1 MTWQQLVKTALLG
14 TENGQLPPEVLQAL
28 LEAGIATEGDPAEVL
43 LRGAAV
49 FQQMEKGAFALQT
62 YEVETVKA
70 EADDESRYCSAEA
83 TMHLELILGGFYKK
97 ALPEFFYQM
106 GQTNKILPP
115 EVLPAILRSS
125 LRSKDLWNRARPFL
139 GNRGAWLLEQN
150 PAWHRLSKRPEEAPE
165 SFAYLETFED
175 AEEEA
180 YFCIPKRLK
189 TLLENYQQSLRGW
202 DWETENLLKIID
214 FRINMLNAIAK

>member
-1 MTWQQLVKTALLG
+1 MIWQTLVKTALLG
-14 TENGQLPPEVLQAL
+14 TENGELSAEMLQKL
-28 LEAGIATEGDPAEVL
+28 REAGIATEGDPAEVL

-49 FQQMEKGAFALQT
+49 FQQMEKGAFALAT
-62 YEVETVKA
+62 YEGEMTKA
-70 EADDESRYCSAEA
+70 ETDDESRYCSTEA
-83 TMHLELILGGFYKK
+83 SLHLELMLSGFYKK

-106 GQTNKILPP
+106 GQAKKILPP
-115 EVLPAILRSS
+115 EVLPAVFKSS

-139 GNRGAWLLEQN
+139 GHRGAWLLQQN
-150 PAWHRLSKRPEEAPE
+150 PAWHSLGKRPQEAPE

-180 YFCIPKRLK
+180 YFCTPERLS

-214 FRINMLNAIAK
+214 FRMNMLNAIAK